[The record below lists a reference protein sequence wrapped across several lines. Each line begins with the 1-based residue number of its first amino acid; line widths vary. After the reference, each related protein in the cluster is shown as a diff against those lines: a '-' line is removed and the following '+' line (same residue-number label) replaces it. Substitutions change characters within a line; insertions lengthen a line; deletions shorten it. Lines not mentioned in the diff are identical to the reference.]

1 MSHVHICIEVGIVV
15 AVDNDV
21 AVAVDIDNVDIA
33 VVDNTVV
40 EAIGYYYYWQHIHQA
55 VDKSVVIADN
65 QDGI

>member
-40 EAIGYYYYWQHIHQA
+40 EAIGYYYYWQHIH
-55 VDKSVVIADN
+55 
-65 QDGI
+65 